1 MSKERMDYDSR
12 KALVFEAANE
22 MAEGGQTPSLE
33 VIKQKVG
40 GSYTTITRALREW
53 RTEREK
59 AQASQEAP
67 PEAVSGLAARLASE
81 LWKVAQGEAQMGVAA
96 LRESLKV
103 ENQRLQQE
111 MAEILRS
118 AEGMESRIT
127 TFDSQMADMQAKLD
141 LATKGKQEAETQAQ
155 ILTSKLGNLEVR
167 AEELKL
173 ELADAKA
180 LAAPS
185 SLQEEIQSLR
195 AQLVTLSDQNAIIL
209 ATAPNRPKA

>member
-1 MSKERMDYDSR
+1 
-12 KALVFEAANE
+12 
-22 MAEGGQTPSLE
+22 
-33 VIKQKVG
+33 
-40 GSYTTITRALREW
+40 
-53 RTEREK
+53 
-59 AQASQEAP
+59 
-67 PEAVSGLAARLASE
+67 
-81 LWKVAQGEAQMGVAA
+81 
-96 LRESLKV
+96 
-103 ENQRLQQE
+103 
-111 MAEILRS
+111 
-118 AEGMESRIT
+118 
-127 TFDSQMADMQAKLD
+127 MADMQAKLD